1 MRHALFLPP
10 FGPLADPR
18 AMIDVAV
25 AAEALGWDGLF
36 LWDHVLRPADE
47 PQEIADVWVV
57 LAAVA
62 ASTSTIR
69 MGPMV
74 TPIVRRR
81 PHKLA
86 REAVT
91 VDHLSGGR
99 LTVGL
104 GLGVDTSGELSRFG
118 EIVDERARGAV
129 LDEGADLLVRMW
141 SGEGVSHGG
150 EFFVAD
156 GVRILPR
163 PLQHP
168 SIPLWLA
175 ARNRA
180 VKPARRAARFDGI
193 FPIEV
198 DGDGLSRMLDVV
210 AGERGGLAG
219 FDVAVLA
226 LPGVDVQAL
235 AQRGATWAMWS
246 FRPGD
251 GPADV
256 LAFLRSD
263 PR

>member
-10 FGPLADPR
+10 FGPLADPM
-18 AMIDVAV
+18 AMIDVSA

-47 PQEIADVWVV
+47 PQEIADVWVM

-62 ASTSTIR
+62 ASTTSIR
-69 MGPMV
+69 LGPMV

-91 VDHLSGGR
+91 LDHLSAGR

-118 EIVDERARGAV
+118 EVVDERARGAV

-141 SGEGVSHGG
+141 SGEEVRHRG
-150 EFFVAD
+150 EFFVAE
-156 GVRILPR
+156 GVRMLPR
-163 PLQHP
+163 PLQQP
-168 SIPLWLA
+168 RIPLWLA
-175 ARNRA
+175 ARNGA

-198 DGDGLSRMLDVV
+198 DAEGLSRTLDVV
-210 AGERGGLAG
+210 AGVRGGLVG

-226 LPGVDVQAL
+226 LPGIDVGAL
-235 AQRGATWAMWS
+235 EQRGATWAMWS